1 MRSYRWCIEPVGT
14 SRSCSSSTLLLVR
27 FLTGLCL
34 LQVIY
39 GLLVGVFD
47 GFTTGS
53 VSKAELQNKVATFA
67 VYYVYLAIGL
77 FSFSFVATISFYWS
91 GERVT
96 RALRTNYLSAVLRQ
110 NMAFFDTLDPG
121 EVSNRIMS
129 DMGVLQEAITSKIAI
144 LLGAIATFCAAFVV
158 MFVIYWKTA
167 LILTPFLVIMLVMLY
182 VGGARAVQHSKAS
195 RALLSQA
202 SGKIEEAFGAIR
214 QIAAFGMQP
223 LICRQYSAA
232 LDKAGVEER
241 KAQNTSSVLI
251 ASMNTVP
258 CLIYAVSFWSGS
270 FYTMQREISAG
281 SVVTTVLAVII
292 GVFALVRIAPSIQA
306 LTMGIGISS
315 TFLET
320 IGRQSPQ
327 DPLDANGDK
336 PETVRGEIVLNH
348 VDLIYPSRDNAKVLK
363 DVCMTIPAGKKT
375 AIVGPSGGGKS
386 SIFSLL
392 ERFYEPTKGSVLLD
406 GQDIQTLNLRWL
418 RQQIGLV
425 DQDLILFDATIM
437 ENICFGCSVSM
448 DLLHQKA
455 MKAARKAQVHE
466 FIESLPEGYQTRVG
480 ERGLQFSGGQRQRLA
495 IARVLV
501 RDPKILLFDEATS
514 ALDSFSE
521 KAVQSAI
528 DAATMERTTIIIA
541 HRLSTIT
548 NADHIIVLA
557 EGRVNDQGTHA
568 ELMAR
573 NGLYADLIE
582 RQQMKGRGS
591 DTPVSLEADEKQIL
605 AAKETMNEDPNAAS
619 NDTQSISGSTT
630 SLVTTREVSK
640 MRSIMFIL
648 TICRQDWKLLLVGLI
663 CAILGGLMIPAYVS
677 KHTLFI

>member
-1 MRSYRWCIEPVGT
+1 M
-14 SRSCSSSTLLLVR
+14 
-27 FLTGLCL
+27 
-34 LQVIY
+34 
-39 GLLVGVFD
+39 
-47 GFTTGS
+47 
-53 VSKAELQNKVATFA
+53 SKAELQSKVATFA

-77 FSFSFVATISFYWS
+77 FIFSFIATISFYWS

-96 RALRTNYLSAVLRQ
+96 RALRTDYLTAVLRQ

-129 DMGVLQEAITSKIAI
+129 DMGILQETITSKIAI

-158 MFVIYWKTA
+158 MFVMYWKTA
-167 LILTPFLVIMLVMLY
+167 LILTPFFMIMLVILY
-182 VGGARAVQHSKAS
+182 FGGARAVQHSKTS

-223 LICRQYSAA
+223 LICRQYSTALNKAA
-232 LDKAGVEER
+232 VEER

-258 CLIYAVSFWSGS
+258 CLIYVVSFWSGS

-306 LTMGIGISS
+306 LTMGIAISS
-315 TFLET
+315 TLLDT

-327 DPLDANGDK
+327 DPLDSNGDK

-348 VDLIYPSRDNAKVLK
+348 VDLIYPSRENAKVLK
-363 DVCMTIPAGKKT
+363 NICMKIPAGKKT

-406 GQDIQTLNLRWL
+406 GRDIQTLNLRWL

-437 ENICFGCSVSM
+437 ENICFGCSGSV

-455 MKAARKAQVHE
+455 MEAARKAQVHE

-495 IARVLV
+495 IARALV
-501 RDPKILLFDEATS
+501 RDPTILLFDEATS

-528 DAATMERTTIIIA
+528 DAATVERTTIIIA

-557 EGRVNDQGTHA
+557 EGSINDEGTHI

-582 RQQMKGRGS
+582 QQRMKRHGS
-591 DTPVSLEADEKQIL
+591 DTPLSVNADEKVSRV
-605 AAKETMNEDPNAAS
+605 E
-619 NDTQSISGSTT
+619 NDTLYQKQNIASKDSESIFSGPSPNP
-630 SLVTTREVSK
+630 VDTRNPSK
-640 MRSIMFIL
+640 MKSILFIL
-648 TICRQDWKLLLVGLI
+648 TTCRQDWKTLLVGLI

-677 KHTLFI
+677 RHISSFNGTC